1 MKSVL
6 PAARTVIGLAAD
18 GTPITALV
26 GDDATGYA
34 THRLRVLLIGT
45 SEQHLARIF
54 DWFHSAASGLARF
67 TLTVVRDPVPAASYP
82 PQGEAYAAAPEAHCL
97 WRWTGIHAPDVV
109 LIEGTATRPD
119 DLGSQLGRVAA
130 AGVGIIPVIRLAR
143 LSEATLAAALNGW
156 QGGPSP
162 ARLEMWRRLART
174 PGEIAGQL
182 SARYANRLDEAV
194 YIPAMALVGRLR
206 LGETAAVEAIVAPY
220 LDGRKQALAGLTSS
234 HFGGHL
240 LFAELAAITGKT
252 AYLDLARAAADLA
265 FDEHGRAREAMP
277 LHDEMS
283 DSLFLVCPLL
293 AQVGALTGNGDYVA
307 MCGRHMRFIR
317 QRTWRDDGLYRHS
330 PLNDAAWGRG
340 NGFAALGL
348 AWSLDHLPAGDQVR
362 TEALD
367 AFRAH
372 MKALLAHQDTAGMW
386 HQVIDVPGSYRELSA
401 TCMIAAALA
410 RGLRN
415 GWLPAAPYGA
425 ALARA
430 WYAIRSRIS
439 GAGELVDV
447 CAGTGKQ
454 DSLRAYLARPAL
466 LGMDPR
472 GGAMALLIATELMA
486 DGRHCRTGQPPVV
499 RGSA

>member
-1 MKSVL
+1 MTISL
-6 PAARTVIGLAAD
+6 RPGARTVIGRAAD
-18 GTPITALV
+18 GTPIAALV
-26 GDDATGYA
+26 GDGETGYA

-45 SEQHLARIF
+45 SDEELARIF
-54 DWFHSAASGLARF
+54 AWFHSAASGLARY
-67 TLTVVRDPVPAASYP
+67 TLTVVRDPAPAATYP
-82 PQGEAYAAAPEAHCL
+82 PQGEAYASSPEAQCL

-130 AGVGIIPVIRLAR
+130 AGVGIVPVIRLAR
-143 LSEATLAAALNGW
+143 LSEATVAAALNGW
-156 QGGPSP
+156 RGGPSP
-162 ARLEMWRRLART
+162 ARREMWRRLART
-174 PGEIAGQL
+174 PDEIAGQL
-182 SARYANRLDEAV
+182 SARYANHLDQAV

-206 LGETAAVEAIVAPY
+206 LGETVAVEAIVAPY
-220 LDGRKQALAGLTSS
+220 LDGRRQALAGLTSS

-240 LFAELAAITGKT
+240 LFGELAAITGNT

-265 FDEHGRAREAMP
+265 FDEHGQAREAMP

-293 AQVGALTGNGDYVA
+293 AQVGALTGNPDYVV
-307 MCGRHMRFIR
+307 MCGRHLRFIR

-348 AWSLDHLPAGDQVR
+348 AFTLEYLPAGDPLR
-362 TEALD
+362 TEVLHT
-367 AFRAH
+367 FRAH
-372 MKALLAHQDTAGMW
+372 VAALLAHQDTAGMW
-386 HQVIDVPGSYRELSA
+386 HQVIDVPASYRELSA

-410 RGLRN
+410 RGLRK
-415 GWLPAAPYGA
+415 GWLPAAPCGA

-430 WYAIRSRIS
+430 WYAIRARIS
-439 GAGELVDV
+439 CEGGLVDV
-447 CAGTGKQ
+447 CVGTGKQ
-454 DSLRAYLARPAL
+454 DSLQAYLARPAL

-472 GGAMALLIATELMA
+472 GGAMALLTATELM
-486 DGRHCRTGQPPVV
+486 TGQPLISG
-499 RGSA
+499 RDGADG